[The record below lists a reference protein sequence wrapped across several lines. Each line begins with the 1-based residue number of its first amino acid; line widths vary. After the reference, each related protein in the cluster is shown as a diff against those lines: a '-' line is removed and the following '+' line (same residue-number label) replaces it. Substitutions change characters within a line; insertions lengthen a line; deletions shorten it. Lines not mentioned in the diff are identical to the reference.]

1 MFIRQ
6 MLRMLEKK
14 LWRPVGQQAKSLWRR
29 CSGSGPGRVAR
40 LERRIEELEAAVRE
54 LTGLAYLRLADDEVV
69 SVDDRK
75 AA

>member
-1 MFIRQ
+1 MFMRQ
-6 MLRMLEKK
+6 MLRTLEKT
-14 LWRPVGQQAKSLWRR
+14 LWRPLGRQAKGLWRG
-29 CSGSGPGRVAR
+29 CSGSGRGRVAR

-54 LTGLAYLRLADDEVV
+54 LTGLAYLRLADDEVA

>member
-6 MLRMLEKK
+6 MLRTLEKT
-14 LWRPVGQQAKSLWRR
+14 LWRPLGRKAKGLWRR
-29 CSGSGPGRVAR
+29 CSGSGRGRVAR